1 MATLRADP
9 PPVGIVPLPDGT
21 FGNAHPAARTLAV
34 NPDAMTVRSVITTI
48 DPDRAGD
55 VVVPTG
61 VRNVEEYLLNPV
73 VLWAHNRGAV
83 PPVGLCE
90 WLDVQPSRIV
100 AQTRFARGVP
110 FAEDVF
116 RLYEQGVL
124 RGWSIGFVPRR
135 AVRLPL
141 AKRPVGVGPASAVG
155 LRVEEWDLLEY
166 SAVPIP
172 ENPGALTVALQ
183 KGLVRD
189 LSLRAWLT
197 RVPDDRGGKW
207 WRAGGDVLSGL
218 VGEVEVVQSE

>member
-1 MATLRADP
+1 MSATIRADP
-9 PPVGIVPLPDGT
+9 APAPGIRPLPDGT
-21 FGNAHPAARTLAV
+21 FGNAHPDARTLSV
-34 NPDAMTVRSVITTI
+34 DAAKLRVRSVISTI

-61 VRNVEEYLLNPV
+61 LRNLDEFLMNPV
-73 VLWAHNRGAV
+73 VLWAHNRTQF

-90 WLDVQPSRIV
+90 WLDVQPRRIV
-100 AQTRFARGVP
+100 AETRFAQGVA

-135 AVRLPL
+135 AFRM
-141 AKRPVGVGPASAVG
+141 PAPAG
-155 LRVEEWDLLEY
+155 KAAGFRVEEWDLLEY

-183 KGLVRD
+183 KGLVKD
-189 LSLRAWLT
+189 LSLRAWLG
-197 RVPDDRGGKW
+197 RIPDDRGGKW
-207 WRAGGDVLSGL
+207 WRARPAEDVLGEL
-218 VGEVEVVQSE
+218 VEKSEVVQSE

>member
-1 MATLRADP
+1 MPTIRAD
-9 PPVGIVPLPDGT
+9 
-21 FGNAHPAARTLAV
+21 PAARTLAID
-34 NPDAMTVRSVITTI
+34 PKTMTVRSVITTI
-48 DPDRAGD
+48 DPDRGGD

-61 VRNVEEYLLNPV
+61 IRNVEEFLLNPV
-73 VLWAHNRGAV
+73 VLWAHNRSHI
-83 PPVGLCE
+83 PPVGICD

-100 AQTRFARGVP
+100 AQTRFAQGVP

-116 RLYEQGVL
+116 RLYEQGIL

-135 AVRLPL
+135 AFR
-141 AKRPVGVGPASAVG
+141 RSTG

-189 LSLRAWLT
+189 LTLREWLR
-197 RVPDDRGGKW
+197 RVPDDRGGRW
-207 WRAGGDVLSGL
+207 WRAGGDVLSEL
-218 VGEVEVVQSE
+218 VTSEVIHSE

>member
-1 MATLRADP
+1 MPTIRADP
-9 PPVGIVPLPDGT
+9 G
-21 FGNAHPAARTLAV
+21 ARTLAID
-34 NPDAMTVRSVITTI
+34 PTAMTVRSVITTI

-73 VLWAHNRGAV
+73 VLWAHNRSHI
-83 PPVGLCE
+83 PPVGICD

-100 AQTRFARGVP
+100 AQTRFAQGVP

-116 RLYEQGVL
+116 RLYEQGIL

-135 AVRLPL
+135 AFR
-141 AKRPVGVGPASAVG
+141 RSNGM
-155 LRVEEWDLLEY
+155 RVEEWDLLEY

-172 ENPGALTVALQ
+172 ENPGALTLALQ

-189 LSLRAWLT
+189 LSLREWLR
-197 RVPDDRGGKW
+197 RVPDDRGGRW
-207 WRAGGDVLSGL
+207 LRASGDVLSEL
-218 VGEVEVVQSE
+218 VTSEVVC

>member
-1 MATLRADP
+1 MPTIRADP
-9 PPVGIVPLPDGT
+9 G
-21 FGNAHPAARTLAV
+21 ARTLAID
-34 NPDAMTVRSVITTI
+34 PTAMTVRSVITTI

-61 VRNVEEYLLNPV
+61 IRNVEEFLLNPV
-73 VLWAHNRGAV
+73 VLWAHNRSHI
-83 PPVGLCE
+83 PPIGICD

-100 AQTRFARGVP
+100 AQTRFAQGVP

-116 RLYEQGVL
+116 RLYEQGIL

-135 AVRLPL
+135 AFR
-141 AKRPVGVGPASAVG
+141 RPPGM
-155 LRVEEWDLLEY
+155 RVEEWDLLEY

-189 LSLRAWLT
+189 LSLREWLR
-197 RVPDDRGGKW
+197 RVPDDRGGRW
-207 WRAGGDVLSGL
+207 WRAGGDVLSEL
-218 VGEVEVVQSE
+218 VTSEVVCSE